1 MKESLYFAPKDL
13 KEAVKL
19 LGNYKERAV
28 ILAGG
33 TDLVPRINTYH
44 LRPEVLVYIGKA
56 GLDYIKEEKGK
67 FVIGA
72 ATPMAKIAGSK
83 LLARKAG
90 ALVEAA
96 AQAGTQAVRTAATIG
111 GNLANASP
119 AADLATPLLA
129 MDAELSL
136 VGPKKKRVVP
146 LKDFFTGPGKTV
158 LQAGEMIAEITVP
171 VPKGKTVFVKLGR
184 RKALTLSVV
193 NAAVRLEMKGKK
205 CQEARIALGSVA
217 PLPLR
222 CAKAEGMLQGKG
234 MDSKLIAHCAAEA
247 IAASQP
253 DRRSPGVRLV
263 PEAGRDRARSPGP
276 GRSRRPPG
284 EGRRERLMKYALS
297 FDLNGLPVDVLVKPT
312 DTLLDVLREKLGVM
326 SPKRGCDTG
335 ECGTCT
341 VLLDGE
347 PIRSCLTIALTA
359 AGRKVETVEGLMQKW
374 KTASPAGSFPGA
386 LRRPVRVLHAGDA
399 DVRQSA

>member
-234 MDSKLIAHCAAEA
+234 MDSKLIADCAAEA
-247 IAASQP
+247 IAAT
-253 DRRSPGVRLV
+253 SPIDDHRASAWYRKQ
-263 PEAGRDRARSPGP
+263 AGT
-276 GRSRRPPG
+276 
-284 EGRRERLMKYALS
+284 
-297 FDLNGLPVDVLVKPT
+297 VLVS
-312 DTLLDVLREKLGVM
+312 R
-326 SPKRGCDTG
+326 
-335 ECGTCT
+335 
-341 VLLDGE
+341 
-347 PIRSCLTIALTA
+347 ALAEA
-359 AGRKVETVEGLMQKW
+359 AGLQAKEGG
-374 KTASPAGSFPGA
+374 SPS
-386 LRRPVRVLHAGDA
+386 
-399 DVRQSA
+399 